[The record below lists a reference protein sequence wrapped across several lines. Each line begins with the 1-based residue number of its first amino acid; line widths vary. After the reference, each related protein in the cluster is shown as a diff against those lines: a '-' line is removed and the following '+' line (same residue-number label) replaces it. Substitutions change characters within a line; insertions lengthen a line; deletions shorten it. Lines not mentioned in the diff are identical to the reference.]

1 MSPLLAA
8 LLAVVLIQSLAIGAL
23 FRLYRREKRA
33 NKQRRVEAPNSQ
45 HKSPYVLDME
55 ARERWES
62 LDLGRLHEV
71 NREEI
76 EKLLAKVRATGVK
89 SLSANERA
97 FLDRMAEAHDRAGG
111 RPRNGERPLNGGS
124 TRQVPRPS

>member
-1 MSPLLAA
+1 VSPIVTVLLV
-8 LLAVVLIQSLAIGAL
+8 VVLLQSLLLGVL
-23 FRLYRREKRA
+23 LRLYRREKRA
-33 NKQRRVEAPNSQ
+33 NRQRRVEAPNSE
-45 HKSPYVLDME
+45 HKSPYVIDME

-89 SLSANERA
+89 SLSATERA
-97 FLDRMAEAHDRAGG
+97 FLDRMAEAHDRVGG
-111 RPRNGERPLNGGS
+111 RPRNGGGAAS
-124 TRQVPRPS
+124 SRQVPRPS

>member
-1 MSPLLAA
+1 MTPILIGLLVLV
-8 LLAVVLIQSLAIGAL
+8 LLQSTLLGVLT
-23 FRLYRREKRA
+23 RLYRRERRA
-33 NKQRRVEAPNSQ
+33 NRQRRVEAPNSE
-45 HKSPYVLDME
+45 HKSPYVIDME

-76 EKLLAKVRATGVK
+76 EKLLGKVRATGVK

-111 RPRNGERPLNGGS
+111 RPRNGGHAQ
-124 TRQVPRPS
+124 QVPRHS

>member
-1 MSPLLAA
+1 MSPIVTA
-8 LLAVVLIQSLAIGAL
+8 LLVVIFLQSLLLGGVL
-23 FRLYRREKRA
+23 SLYRREKRA
-33 NKQRRVEAPNSQ
+33 NRQRRVEAPNSE
-45 HKSPYVLDME
+45 HKSPYVIDME

-89 SLSANERA
+89 SLTTGERA
-97 FLDRMAEAHDRAGG
+97 FLDRMAEAHDRVGG
-111 RPRNGERPLNGGS
+111 RPRNGGGS
-124 TRQVPRPS
+124 STPRHLPRPS